1 MLPESLF
8 ASRRPMA
15 ILDNRLTYLGKPEF
29 LVFIISPHYLP
40 KNLTPSTESG
50 QFEPFWSP
58 LLKGQF
64 LVFSAEEI
72 FLLISHW
79 THLGVAAE
87 LFRNISMNTKRPDDD
102 KALALPSSDHSVAHS
117 SSIARYVGVM
127 FRLPVAS
134 MMYCIPNR

>member
-1 MLPESLF
+1 
-8 ASRRPMA
+8 MA
-15 ILDNRLTYLGKPEF
+15 ILDNRLTYLGKLDF
-29 LVFIISPHYLP
+29 LVFIISSHYLP
-40 KNLTPSTESG
+40 KKLLPSTESG

-64 LVFSAEEI
+64 LVFSAEEDLP
-72 FLLISHW
+72 LLSHW

-102 KALALPSSDHSVAHS
+102 KALALPSSGHSVAHS
-117 SSIARYVGVM
+117 GSIARYVGVM

-134 MMYCIPNR
+134 VTDGVPNS